1 MTEFSGEDRRQS
13 GNNTIMFMK
22 ELQRIA
28 EITSATNTNITLLR
42 AEVADIKSTFVS
54 CDDLAIVE
62 KKISGHIEEHKEV
75 QKSLTDSRRFNIGS
89 LLTIAT
95 IAAMFF
101 LDLVKRGIRP

>member
-1 MTEFSGEDRRQS
+1 MTGFNGSDRRR
-13 GNNTIMFMK
+13 NNDNSIMFMQ

-28 EITSATNTNITLLR
+28 EIAASTNTNITLLR
-42 AEVADIKSTFVS
+42 AEVSDIKSTFVS

-95 IAAMFF
+95 IAAMFL